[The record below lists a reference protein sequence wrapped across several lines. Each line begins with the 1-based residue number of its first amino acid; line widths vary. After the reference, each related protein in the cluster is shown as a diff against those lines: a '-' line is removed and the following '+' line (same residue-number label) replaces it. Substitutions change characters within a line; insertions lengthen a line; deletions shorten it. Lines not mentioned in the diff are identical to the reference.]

1 MDHGVLTI
9 FETPSDVF
17 MGISGL
23 FPAVFDISRSWYSS
37 SSSMFMATKPV
48 TFDEGSGCFKICK
61 YILHNLKKVSSCVC
75 GDLGISMPCLWQ
87 QNWILVTSEHAM
99 FLRRSWDNF
108 HLCLWC
114 PKKRIQGKTL
124 SFSNLI
130 KCLFCLKSARAWA
143 KCCHN
148 VK

>member
-1 MDHGVLTI
+1 MFLWGSPDYFQLCLTYQEADILLLHPCLWQQSQLLLTRDLGVLK
-9 FETPSDVF
+9 SV
-17 MGISGL
+17 
-23 FPAVFDISRSWYSS
+23 
-37 SSSMFMATKPV
+37 
-48 TFDEGSGCFKICK
+48 K

-124 SFSNLI
+124 SFSNSNQVFVLPKVSQSMSKVLSQREI
-130 KCLFCLKSARAWA
+130 E
-143 KCCHN
+143 N
-148 VK
+148 